1 MHWALPAKEPVPLAT
16 EAFAAGAPKMSRMD
30 TNRENLLILVV
41 ILALVL
47 YRSAR
52 PQRTS
57 VTRMWI
63 YAGILIAVAALSLYT
78 SMMLFHPPLW
88 EMAVAI
94 VLGFVAG
101 IPVGLLRGHHTQVST
116 TDRHGVMQLGPSWQ
130 TAAIY
135 IGALAGRFLI
145 RMFLPPGSIGNVV
158 SDGLLFFAIGIVGA
172 TYFAIY
178 QKYEALDHAP
188 AQT

>member
-1 MHWALPAKEPVPLAT
+1 M
-16 EAFAAGAPKMSRMD
+16 
-30 TNRENLLILVV
+30 NRENLLILAV

-63 YAGILIAVAALSLYT
+63 YASILIAVAAISLYGSIT
-78 SMMLFHPPLW
+78 LFHPPVW
-88 EMAVAI
+88 EIAVAI
-94 VLGFVAG
+94 VLGLLAG
-101 IPVGLLRGHHTQVST
+101 IPVGILRGHHTQVSA

-135 IGALAGRFLI
+135 IAAFAARFAI
-145 RMFLPPGSIGNVV
+145 RAELPPTSTIGNVV
-158 SDGLLFFAIGIVGA
+158 GDGLLFFAIGIIGA
-172 TYFAIY
+172 TYYAVY
-178 QKYEALDHAP
+178 QKYEALDHATT
-188 AQT
+188 QT

>member
-1 MHWALPAKEPVPLAT
+1 
-16 EAFAAGAPKMSRMD
+16 MS
-30 TNRENLLILVV
+30 RENLLILAV

-63 YAGILIAVAALSLYT
+63 YAGILIAVAAISLYG
-78 SMMLFHPPLW
+78 SLVLFHPPIW
-88 EMAVAI
+88 EMAAAI
-94 VLGFVAG
+94 VLGLVAG
-101 IPVGLLRGHHTQVST
+101 IPVGLLRGHHTQVSA

-135 IGALAGRFLI
+135 IAAFGARFAI
-145 RMFLPPGSIGNVV
+145 RALLPPTSTIGNVV
-158 SDGLLFFAIGIVGA
+158 GDGLVFFAIGIIGA
-172 TYFAIY
+172 TYYAVY
-178 QKYEALDHAP
+178 QKYEALDHA
-188 AQT
+188 TT